1 MVNHRSLED
10 CLASLR
16 RLAAAG
22 LPPRRTIIVDSGSAD
37 ASLER
42 LAAEAPACRLLGLP
56 ENRGFAVA
64 ANRGLALAWEEGA
77 SAVLLLNPD
86 TRFEPRGFLDALLA
100 GLDASADGRSL
111 AEACH
116 APEIF
121 RLDRPER
128 AWFSGAWSRG
138 SRQVRRP
145 AGDARTAVDVVW
157 ATCLLLG
164 RDTWRRVGPFDEAYF
179 LFYEDLDW
187 CRRARSLGL
196 RPRIQPGARI
206 WHAVGGSMGGEAS
219 PLRQLH
225 MARSGLRYHA
235 ASGPTALFAQG
246 LRLSARALLWLGR
259 RRPAAALA
267 LLRGMAQAWPEA
279 WAIARARRDGGRDLA
294 ARW

>member
-22 LPPRRTIIVDSGSAD
+22 LPLRRTIIVDSGSGD
-37 ASLER
+37 GSPRR
-42 LAAEAPACRLLGLP
+42 LGAEAPACRLLALP

-64 ANRGLALAWEEGA
+64 ANRGLAMAWREGA
-77 SAVLLLNPD
+77 TAVLLLNPD
-86 TRFEPRGFLDALLA
+86 TRFEPRGFLDGLLA
-100 GLDASADGRSL
+100 GFDASAEAPSL

-128 AWFSGAWSRG
+128 AWFNGAWSRG
-138 SRQVRRP
+138 SRQIRRR

-164 RDTWRRVGPFDEAYF
+164 RETWRRVGPFDEAYF
-179 LFYEDLDW
+179 LFYEDMDW
-187 CRRARSLGL
+187 CRRARWAGV

-219 PLRQLH
+219 PLRQMH

-235 ASGPTALFAQG
+235 ASGPAALVAQG
-246 LRLSARALLWLGR
+246 LRLAARGLLWLGR
-259 RRPAAALA
+259 RRPDAARALG
-267 LLRGMAQAWPEA
+267 RGMVQGWPEA
-279 WAIARARRDGGRDLA
+279 WAIARARRDGGPDRA
-294 ARW
+294 VRW